1 MRRGIFCRRFLC
13 SIAADFLW
21 KQYRCNEQA
30 CSQSKSG
37 TDRHTNSGTG
47 RDADAYAF
55 RRRNRFE

>member
-30 CSQSKSG
+30 CSQSKSD
-37 TDRHTNSGTG
+37 T
-47 RDADAYAF
+47 DAYTF
-55 RRRNRFE
+55 RRHNRIE